1 MEGEH
6 TMSTVQVA
14 VDNATFHFDKL
25 YTYRLPARLEGKVF
39 EGSMVLVPFGRGDK
53 PRMAVVLALGGEEPE
68 ESLPAESLAL
78 AAAQTAPPPR
88 RAPRLK
94 EVFDAAPEEARLT
107 PDLLKL
113 VHFLKERTFCT
124 FYEAV
129 RAIIPYG
136 AQYRPQTVDGKPGLR
151 RQLLHQEL
159 RYRRTAYPAEA
170 AGRIT
175 DKQRTALNLL
185 AGGGP
190 QTAAQ
195 LEAQGVSRAVL
206 EALIKKGL
214 AEKHLEHRDAGL
226 YDAPAGEPAQVPAL
240 TPEQQGA
247 FEQLEPRI
255 GDGAPHAALLY
266 GVTGSGK
273 TLVFLKLIRRTLEL
287 GRQAL
292 VLVPE
297 IGLTPQMIHRLKSI
311 FGSRVA
317 VQHSALSN
325 TERLEQW
332 RMIQQGGADIV
343 VGTRSAVFAPL
354 QNLGL
359 IILDE
364 EQEHTYR
371 SESSPR
377 YAAHDV
383 AKQRAAQHNALLLFA
398 SATPSVE
405 TYQAAQSGR
414 YQLVRLAHRY
424 EGRPLPTVELVDM
437 RAEIAKGNP
446 GEISL
451 PLAKAIGENLEA
463 GRQTILLLNR
473 RGYRTV
479 AQCGD
484 CGHVVKCGG
493 CSVPMVYHKAK
504 GQLLCHYCGRT
515 ISPPPTVCPECGGP
529 LRYTGFGTQKLEEE
543 LGGLFPTARIL
554 RMDQDT
560 TGQKNAH
567 EERLAKFAAHEY
579 DIMLGTQMVAKGLD
593 FEKVTLVGVVGIDSM
608 LFSQSFRAFETAF
621 SLVTQVVGRGG
632 RADMPGHAIIQT
644 SDPEHPVLRLAAKQ
658 DYDSFFEQEI
668 VFRKLGLY
676 PPFCGICVVGF
687 SGGEDAVTL
696 AAAGRFAALLRE
708 EAGAQPELPLRVL
721 GPAPMNVLMV
731 NGRYR
736 YKLTLKCRNDRAFRA
751 MLGRVL
757 GRYSEE
763 GLPARAAVTV
773 DLNSD
778 GDL

>member
-1 MEGEH
+1 
-6 TMSTVQVA
+6 
-14 VDNATFHFDKL
+14 
-25 YTYRLPARLEGKVF
+25 
-39 EGSMVLVPFGRGDK
+39 
-53 PRMAVVLALGGEEPE
+53 
-68 ESLPAESLAL
+68 
-78 AAAQTAPPPR
+78 
-88 RAPRLK
+88 
-94 EVFDAAPEEARLT
+94 
-107 PDLLKL
+107 
-113 VHFLKERTFCT
+113 
-124 FYEAV
+124 
-129 RAIIPYG
+129 
-136 AQYRPQTVDGKPGLR
+136 
-151 RQLLHQEL
+151 
-159 RYRRTAYPAEA
+159 
-170 AGRIT
+170 
-175 DKQRTALNLL
+175 
-185 AGGGP
+185 
-190 QTAAQ
+190 
-195 LEAQGVSRAVL
+195 
-206 EALIKKGL
+206 
-214 AEKHLEHRDAGL
+214 
-226 YDAPAGEPAQVPAL
+226 
-240 TPEQQGA
+240 
-247 FEQLEPRI
+247 
-255 GDGAPHAALLY
+255 
-266 GVTGSGK
+266 
-273 TLVFLKLIRRTLEL
+273 
-287 GRQAL
+287 
-292 VLVPE
+292 
-297 IGLTPQMIHRLKSI
+297 
-311 FGSRVA
+311 
-317 VQHSALSN
+317 
-325 TERLEQW
+325 
-332 RMIQQGGADIV
+332 DIV

-354 QNLGL
+354 RNLGL

-377 YAAHDV
+377 YSAHDV
-383 AKQRAAQHNALLLFA
+383 AKLRAAQHASLLLFA

-424 EGRPLPTVELVDM
+424 EGRPLPTVEVVDM

-451 PLAKAIGENLEA
+451 PLAKAIGDNLEA

-515 ISPPPTVCPECGGP
+515 IAPPPTACPECGGP

-543 LGGLFPTARIL
+543 LGGLFPEARIL

-644 SDPEHPVLRLAAKQ
+644 NDPEHPVLRLAARQ

-668 VFRKLGLY
+668 MFRKLGLY
-676 PPFCGICVVGF
+676 PPFCSICVVGF
-687 SGGEDAVTL
+687 SGGEDAMTL

-708 EAGAQPELPLRVL
+708 EAVKQPELPLRVL

-736 YKLTLKCRNDRAFRA
+736 YKLTLKCRNDRTFRA

-757 GRYSEE
+757 GRYSDE